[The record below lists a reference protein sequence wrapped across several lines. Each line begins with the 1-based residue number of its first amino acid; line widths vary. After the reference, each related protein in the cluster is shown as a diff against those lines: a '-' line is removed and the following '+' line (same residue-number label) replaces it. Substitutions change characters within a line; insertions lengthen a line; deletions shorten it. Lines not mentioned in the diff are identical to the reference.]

1 MINILI
7 LLLLGGFLPND
18 CDSSFDKFVNANKL
32 TEAPSGDSAYLL
44 KLNIRTELANT
55 THSVKQIDQQLTAMI
70 YDNGFC
76 MKTDDVIIIGD
87 HGELLFVMPK
97 TRTIIKSKYDAS
109 QLPDIIQLSN
119 YQKDR
124 LKSASNKSCSL
135 VNFGDKSRYE
145 LTADFDQPLIIQ
157 SEMVNSI
164 KYIVDETTFKLEK
177 VELYYETNQKIN
189 RQIIQYVQQD
199 LSASKSKALKMSNV
213 FNEDGSLRNEFL
225 HYEIIQ
231 Q

>member
-1 MINILI
+1 
-7 LLLLGGFLPND
+7 
-18 CDSSFDKFVNANKL
+18 
-32 TEAPSGDSAYLL
+32 
-44 KLNIRTELANT
+44 
-55 THSVKQIDQQLTAMI
+55 
-70 YDNGFC
+70 
-76 MKTDDVIIIGD
+76 
-87 HGELLFVMPK
+87 
-97 TRTIIKSKYDAS
+97 
-109 QLPDIIQLSN
+109 
-119 YQKDR
+119 
-124 LKSASNKSCSL
+124 